1 MNRIEIITDSN
12 SGITQNEGKELG
24 IVVVPMPFTI
34 NGEEYLEDITLTQEK
49 FYEFLKDDNAV
60 VSTSQPSIAY
70 VEELWANALENN
82 DSVIYI
88 PMSSGLSNSCE
99 TALRAA
105 QKPEFQG
112 KVFVVDNKRISVTQR
127 QSVLDAMKLRDLGY
141 TGKEIH
147 DILIETMSNSD
158 IYITVATLKYL
169 KKGGRITP
177 AAAALGTMLKLKPI
191 LQIEGEKL
199 DKYKMRNRTMEN
211 AIEIMMDACEGNISG
226 YLKNLDGR
234 TDNVYL
240 AVAYSG
246 TDKKLPM
253 KFAEMIKERFDV
265 SDVVVNPL
273 SLSVSCHIGDGALA
287 LAVTKELPEKYLKK

>member
-12 SGITQNEGKELG
+12 SGITQYEGKELG

-211 AIEIMMDACEGNISG
+211 AIEIMMDACEGNIKG
-226 YLKNLDGR
+226 YLKDLDGR

-246 TDKKLPM
+246 TDKELPM

>member
-12 SGITQNEGKELG
+12 SGITQYEGKELG

-211 AIEIMMDACEGNISG
+211 AIEIMMDACEGNING
-226 YLKNLDGR
+226 YLKDLDGR
-234 TDNVYL
+234 TDNIYL

-246 TDKKLPM
+246 TDKELPM

>member
-12 SGITQNEGKELG
+12 SGITQYEGKELG

-211 AIEIMMDACEGNISG
+211 AIEIMMDACEGNIKG
-226 YLKNLDGR
+226 YLKDLDGR

-246 TDKKLPM
+246 TDKELPM
-253 KFAEMIKERFDV
+253 NHKMEFF
-265 SDVVVNPL
+265 L
-273 SLSVSCHIGDGALA
+273 
-287 LAVTKELPEKYLKK
+287 